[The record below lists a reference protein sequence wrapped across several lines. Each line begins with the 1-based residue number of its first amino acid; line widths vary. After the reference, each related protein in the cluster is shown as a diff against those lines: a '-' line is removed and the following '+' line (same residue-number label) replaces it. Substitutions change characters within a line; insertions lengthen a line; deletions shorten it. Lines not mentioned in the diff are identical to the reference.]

1 MKLANEWKEYKI
13 LDMAEGQK
21 LERWGDVVLSRP
33 DPQIIW
39 KQKSYPEKWKSANAI
54 YNRSKTGGGAWEYNK
69 KMPNQWQIKY
79 KELTFILSIK
89 PGIKSFDKQW
99 IESIEKSDYKEFLTE
114 SDLNEIKSIGIGLG
128 KSDKLVQSAHLKLH
142 KKMLSQKLTEAKQ
155 EGTVKGRLYRK
166 VGILTGIAGAI
177 MLM

>member
-1 MKLANEWKEYKI
+1 MVTICGYLMGSMYAGRLKKREVFLEKMLVLIDNFDELIRYKELNVYELI
-13 LDMAEGQK
+13 NWTVNSGE
-21 LERWGDVVLSRP
+21 
-33 DPQIIW
+33 
-39 KQKSYPEKWKSANAI
+39 
-54 YNRSKTGGGAWEYNK
+54 
-69 KMPNQWQIKY
+69 Y

-99 IESIEKSDYKEFLTE
+99 IESIEKSEYKEFLTE

-128 KSDKLVQSAHLKLH
+128 KSDKLGQSSHLKLH

-155 EGTVKGRLYRK
+155 EGTIKGRLYRK